1 MTKTICIYHAHCLD
15 GFTAAWVVRLSTGP
29 DTVMIPASYGDTP
42 PDVTGADVYIVDF
55 SYPREALARLSTQ
68 ARTLVVL
75 DHHQSA
81 EQALRGLTLPNAEIR
96 FDMTRSGAGLA
107 WRWFYAGGELPP
119 LLVDYVEDRDL
130 WRHALSDS
138 RAINAYIANTD
149 RTFEAWDQLAA
160 DLEEDA
166 DPIATAGATLL
177 RQQARFV
184 EQGCDMT
191 LRYMQIGGH
200 RVPVANLPAYL
211 ASDAGHLLAEGNPF
225 AAIYFDSAEGRKFSL
240 RSTDAGL
247 DVAQIAQSY
256 GGGGHRNAAGFK
268 MPIGWEG
275 DGVQG

>member
-1 MTKTICIYHAHCLD
+1 MPKTICIYHAHCID

-29 DTVMIPASYGDTP
+29 DTVMIPASYSEAP
-42 PDVTGADVYIVDF
+42 PDVTGAKVYIVDF
-55 SYPREALARLSTQ
+55 SYPREALARMSAQ
-68 ARTLVVL
+68 AKSMVVL

-81 EQALRGLTLPNAEIR
+81 EQALRGLILPNTTIR

-107 WRWFYAGGELPP
+107 WQWFYAGGELPP

-130 WRHALSDS
+130 WRFALSDS

-166 DPIATAGATLL
+166 STIAEAGESLL
-177 RQQARFV
+177 RQHARFV
-184 EQGCDMT
+184 AAGCDMT

-200 RVPVANLPAYL
+200 RVPVANLPAFL
-211 ASDAGHLLAEGNPF
+211 ASEAGNLLAEGNPF
-225 AAIYFDSAEGRKFSL
+225 AAVYHDSPTGRKFSL
-240 RSTDAGL
+240 RSTDAGQ
-247 DVAQIAQSY
+247 DVAKIAQSY
-256 GGGGHRNAAGFK
+256 GGSGHRNAAGFQ

-275 DGVQG
+275 DR